1 MIKPVKVSVIHYQTD
16 DGSVFPTEY
25 EAIIYERIQKG
36 LRVICPE
43 CDGDRTVDIYG
54 DQRIYV
60 TCSYCTGNGY
70 IDK

>member
-1 MIKPVKVSVIHYQTD
+1 MIKPIKVTVYHYQTD

-25 EAIIYERIQKG
+25 EALDYEFRQKG
-36 LRVICPE
+36 KRVTCPE
-43 CDGDRTVDIYG
+43 CDGDRQMYLYG

-60 TCSYCTGNGY
+60 TCSYCFGKGY